1 MYGISLRQAIRVAVV
16 AVTVGLVAGAAVV
29 VHGNI
34 RLLVPEESVSGP
46 FYARLERGLVHRTN
60 DWVAVAFYR
69 NPSCVPPDFNLLN
82 FFDFGNIPAVFACP
96 LTVHGFEIWT
106 NGPQVDTGPIQGKLR
121 GNGAVPVWFV
131 SVEDFTQAL
140 PGITRAELASMPSLL
155 EGSASFFEET
165 LHPAGAAQQS
175 MLKIVAS
182 GLLPDG
188 RLFRYDAVEAAGE
201 LRVVRIEFR

>member
-1 MYGISLRQAIRVAVV
+1 
-16 AVTVGLVAGAAVV
+16 
-29 VHGNI
+29 
-34 RLLVPEESVSGP
+34 
-46 FYARLERGLVHRTN
+46 
-60 DWVAVAFYR
+60 
-69 NPSCVPPDFNLLN
+69 
-82 FFDFGNIPAVFACP
+82 
-96 LTVHGFEIWT
+96 
-106 NGPQVDTGPIQGKLR
+106 VDTGPIQSKLR
-121 GNGAVPVWFV
+121 GTGAVPVWFV

-188 RLFRYDAVEAAGE
+188 RLFRYDAVEAGGE